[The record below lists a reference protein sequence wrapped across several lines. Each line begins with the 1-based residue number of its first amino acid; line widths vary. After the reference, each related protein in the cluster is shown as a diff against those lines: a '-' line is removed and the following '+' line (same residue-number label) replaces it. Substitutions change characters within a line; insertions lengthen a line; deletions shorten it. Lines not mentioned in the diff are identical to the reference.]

1 MLSTDDLTQ
10 MNSDLM
16 NIRDDNDVSITIRRE
31 NETLDPQS
39 VRIAR
44 LLRGRSFDS
53 EGGEEQRADVVVVGD
68 TDFDVQVADR
78 FTVNEILYRVTFIRP
93 NQTVA
98 KVAEAVA
105 IE

>member
-1 MLSTDDLTQ
+1 

-16 NIRDDNDVSITIRRE
+16 TIRDDNDVSITIRRG
-31 NETLDPQS
+31 NDTLGPQS

-44 LLRGRSFDS
+44 LLSGRSFDS

-78 FTVNEILYRVTFIRP
+78 FTEDGILYRVTFIRP
-93 NQTVA
+93 NQTVM